1 MLTVALVFVVITNH
15 TSASTDA
22 ITIRRDTVATQGK
35 LAIPAHDAIV
45 RRRPKAH
52 RTGWGTQL
60 TSCAI
65 AETPV
70 WADSSSARHRL
81 HGVALGTVIG
91 ILCEALFE
99 SDAYATPICA

>member
-1 MLTVALVFVVITNH
+1 MLTVALVFVVITDH
-15 TSASTDA
+15 TSAGTDA
-22 ITIRRDTVATQGK
+22 ITIRRNTVATQGK

-45 RRRPKAH
+45 RRRPRAR
-52 RTGWGTQL
+52 RTGWGTRL
-60 TSCAI
+60 TSCAV

-70 WADSSSARHRL
+70 RADSSSARHRL